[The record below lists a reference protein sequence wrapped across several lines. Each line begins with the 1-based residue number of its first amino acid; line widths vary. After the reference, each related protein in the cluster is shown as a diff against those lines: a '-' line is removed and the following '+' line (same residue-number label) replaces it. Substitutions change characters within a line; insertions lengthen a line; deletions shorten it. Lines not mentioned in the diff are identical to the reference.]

1 MRFRGEVDL
10 GLGSVLVGLE
20 AVRGEEEEE
29 EGIWE
34 EYLGMGV
41 GLGMGWLVDRISGL
55 EAFRVLERRGEAA
68 VLVLLEEGEV

>member
-20 AVRGEEEEE
+20 AVKGEEEGE

-34 EYLGMGV
+34 EYLGMGAD
-41 GLGMGWLVDRISGL
+41 LGMGWLVDRISGL
-55 EAFRVLERRGEAA
+55 GVFRVLGRRGEAG
-68 VLVLLEEGEV
+68 VLLLEEGEV